1 MHRIVRTA
9 GIAALVPLA
18 LAGCG
23 SSTKDAAADPPPTV
37 APVVPSP
44 TPKSTVKATA
54 AAPGVKACPVDAVR
68 LLADLKTYDAVYLG
82 AGAPEKLE
90 KVACQDN
97 YALAS
102 AAGPMDTTRVLF
114 AYDATKK
121 SWRAVTTGAGTTV
134 CAEQYVPAETAKKL
148 NCQPAG

>member
-9 GIAALVPLA
+9 GIAVLVPLA

-23 SSTKDAAADPPPTV
+23 SSTKDTATPPPATTAAA
-37 APVVPSP
+37 PSP
-44 TPKSTVKATA
+44 TPKSTVKATP
-54 AAPGVKACPVDAVR
+54 AAPGVKACPVDAVK
-68 LLADLKTYDAVYLG
+68 LLADLKTYDAVYIG

-97 YALAS
+97 FAIAS
-102 AAGPMDTTRVLF
+102 AVGPMQSNRVVF
-114 AYDATKK
+114 GYDATKK
-121 SWRAVTTGAGTTV
+121 VWQALTFGAGTICT
-134 CAEQYVPAETAKKL
+134 EQYVPAETAKKL